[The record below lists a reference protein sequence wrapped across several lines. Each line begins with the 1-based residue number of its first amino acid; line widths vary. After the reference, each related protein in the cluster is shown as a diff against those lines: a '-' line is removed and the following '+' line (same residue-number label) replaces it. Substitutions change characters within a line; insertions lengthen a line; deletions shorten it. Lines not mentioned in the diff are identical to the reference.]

1 MHNTDMSVR
10 KQLVIAIRAV
20 LYLDDIADIDII
32 AMVRSCRLLGR
43 HCLFRAQ
50 ATTTVHDAVHT
61 SAFEFRLA
69 QRAIVGPVHAYTQV
83 EPLNQLLGSAVDQKL
98 QDAPVNI

>member
-1 MHNTDMSVR
+1 MSIR

-32 AMVRSCRLLGR
+32 AMVRSCGLLGR

-50 ATTTVHDAVHT
+50 ATTTVHDVVHM

-69 QRAIVGPVHAYTQV
+69 QHVIVGPVHAYIQV
-83 EPLNQLLGSAVDQKL
+83 EPSNQLLGSAVDQKL
-98 QDAPVNI
+98 WDAPVNV